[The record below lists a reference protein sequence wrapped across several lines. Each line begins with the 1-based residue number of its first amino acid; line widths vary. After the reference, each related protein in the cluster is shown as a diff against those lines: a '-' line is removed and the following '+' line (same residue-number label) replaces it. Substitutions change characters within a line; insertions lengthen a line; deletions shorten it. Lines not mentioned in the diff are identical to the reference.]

1 MSAESMTAAARD
13 HRWSYRAGAISAL
26 VLGIGYLATIPLIA
40 SVGFPPSGGEASLRY
55 FDGKTAVW
63 WIIVGLS
70 VLTDLLYVP
79 VALSLYLALK
89 EVNRYAM
96 LVATAFVGLFIVLD
110 LAVTWTNEA
119 ALISLSGNYAA
130 AANDVQRAAYA
141 AAADYA
147 SVVLASH
154 LAPVYAIAILSFAVL
169 MIGVVMLKGGFS
181 RTAGYLALATGI
193 LGIASIAGWMVTII
207 LNAALITV
215 WILIVAYR
223 LWRLGAQQTP

>member
-1 MSAESMTAAARD
+1 
-13 HRWSYRAGAISAL
+13 
-26 VLGIGYLATIPLIA
+26 
-40 SVGFPPSGGEASLRY
+40 
-55 FDGKTAVW
+55 VW

-89 EVNRYAM
+89 EVNRNAM
-96 LVATAFVGLFIVLD
+96 LLATAFVGLFIVLD

-119 ALISLSGNYAA
+119 ALITLSGNYAA
-130 AANDVQRAAYA
+130 AANEVQRAAYV

-169 MIGVVMLKGGFS
+169 IIGGVMLKGGFS

-223 LWRLGAQQTP
+223 LWRLGARQAP